1 MPAGFGFPP
10 SKIIRLYRKGSQLRH
25 PLEELG
31 GHVPMQ
37 PCLIDKAVPLFLV
50 FTKEPGFLPAAS
62 VKRLKKIGGQKIK
75 VDEERRNREARP
87 SKYLAGGNDDI
98 SKGALGTV

>member
-1 MPAGFGFPP
+1 
-10 SKIIRLYRKGSQLRH
+10 
-25 PLEELG
+25 
-31 GHVPMQ
+31 MQ

-87 SKYLAGGNDDI
+87 SKYLIGRNDDVL
-98 SKGALGTV
+98 KGAPGMLQSIQHGRDPIVETLPLHAHDAIIEGEDR